1 MINLKNFKKKYK
13 LNIEDFNIEKLKLYY
28 RDVRNEIFEDLS
40 NIVFKE
46 LKELDLSVN
55 KITDI

>member
-1 MINLKNFKKKYK
+1 MINFNNFKKKYK